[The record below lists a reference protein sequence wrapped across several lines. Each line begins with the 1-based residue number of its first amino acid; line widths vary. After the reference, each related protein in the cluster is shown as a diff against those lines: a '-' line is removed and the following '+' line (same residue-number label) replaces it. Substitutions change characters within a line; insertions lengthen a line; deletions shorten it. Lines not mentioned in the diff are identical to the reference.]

1 MKLITEKASHNKRAT
16 FKMSQD
22 KLESTAMQMSI
33 KTITIAK
40 AIEEK
45 NQNIREQIL
54 KNNSI
59 LDDLDSSSAS
69 AQKLDDQLKEKKKIL
84 ENKQQ
89 ELIYIQNAI
98 ISKIKTQN
106 LTSKGKQDSESIQAI
121 PIVVNRIQKFI
132 NDLTE
137 ATIKQQSLSIPI
149 TLILKVIESIN
160 KLYDSISDA
169 DIIKETEEEK
179 LERLR
184 KYQDTQNEIVNKIKE
199 IIQKIKSET
208 NESKQ
213 EEETNESKHE
223 EETNES
229 KHEEET
235 NESKHEEETNESKQE
250 ENNESKHEENNE
262 SKQEENNES
271 KQEENNESK
280 QEENNESKQEENNE
294 SKQEEEKE

>member
-89 ELIYIQNAI
+89 ELIDIQNAI

-235 NESKHEEETNESKQE
+235 NESKQE

-271 KQEENNESK
+271 KQEE
-280 QEENNESKQEENNE
+280 
-294 SKQEEEKE
+294 EKE